1 MSETGSTVRK
11 ILVGTVVSN
20 RMDRTAVVQIQRKF
34 AHPVFKKYVSK
45 RVKYKVHDEKN
56 DLNVGDTVR
65 IVETRPLSKE
75 KRWRLLDIVERAAQ
89 DQDAIRGNEGQR

>member
-1 MSETGSTVRK
+1 MMSETENTQRK
-11 ILVGTVVSN
+11 IISGTVVSN
-20 RMDRTAVVQIQRKF
+20 GMDKTAVVQVQRRF

-65 IVETRPLSKE
+65 IIETRPLSKD
-75 KRWRLLDIVERAAQ
+75 KRWRLLDILERGPQ
-89 DQDAIRGNEGQR
+89 D

>member
-89 DQDAIRGNEGQR
+89 DQDAIWGNEGQR

>member
-1 MSETGSTVRK
+1 MSDSGSTERK
-11 ILVGTVVSN
+11 IISGTVVSN
-20 RMDRTAVVQIQRKF
+20 RMDKTAVVQVQRRF

-65 IVETRPLSKE
+65 IIETRPLSKN
-75 KRWRLLDIVERAAQ
+75 KRWRLLDILERGPQ
-89 DQDAIRGNEGQR
+89 D